1 MKETQSRFRALG
13 NMGDVLIKM
22 EQVEEAIKVYQ
33 KQLTLSKQSREKS
46 YEATAYGSLGV
57 CHRLSKQFDKA
68 LGYHTQVRNDLTNVN
83 SYETVISKSNILP
96 MINRDI
102 ICETLS
108 DVLCCDFINALSYRC

>member
-83 SYETVISKSNILP
+83 TYETVILTKSKIR
-96 MINRDI
+96 IIDI
-102 ICETLS
+102 IT
-108 DVLCCDFINALSYRC
+108 DYK

>member
-1 MKETQSRFRALG
+1 MSIAIADSMKEIQSRFRALG

-33 KQLTLSKQSREKS
+33 KQLTLSKQSREKT

-68 LGYHTQVRNDLTNVN
+68 LGYHTQVSALTYQN
-83 SYETVISKSNILP
+83 
-96 MINRDI
+96 
-102 ICETLS
+102 TL
-108 DVLCCDFINALSYRC
+108 D

>member
-33 KQLTLSKQSREKS
+33 KQLTLSKQSREKT

-68 LGYHTQVRNDLTNVN
+68 LGYHTQVRVLIDLYLV
-83 SYETVISKSNILP
+83 YQRFIILK
-96 MINRDI
+96 DHYK
-102 ICETLS
+102 IC
-108 DVLCCDFINALSYRC
+108 

>member
-33 KQLTLSKQSREKS
+33 KQLTLSKQSREKTF
-46 YEATAYGSLGV
+46 EANAYGSLGV

-68 LGYHTQVRNDLTNVN
+68 LGYHTQVRV
-83 SYETVISKSNILP
+83 S
-96 MINRDI
+96 
-102 ICETLS
+102 S
-108 DVLCCDFINALSYRC
+108 DVCGVGRDSYLLNVKYR

>member
-1 MKETQSRFRALG
+1 MYGIISILLLLVIIPGANVNWIHILHNSLPTAIADSMKEIQSRFRALG

-33 KQLTLSKQSREKS
+33 KQLTLSKQSREKT

-68 LGYHTQVRNDLTNVN
+68 LGYHTQVSALIYQNT
-83 SYETVISKSNILP
+83 
-96 MINRDI
+96 
-102 ICETLS
+102 S
-108 DVLCCDFINALSYRC
+108 D

>member
-33 KQLTLSKQSREKS
+33 KQLTLSKQTREKTF
-46 YEATAYGSLGV
+46 EATAYGSLGV

-68 LGYHTQVRNDLTNVN
+68 LGYHTQVRNLYHKYIYHRQLYIIFRNGRMKLKFN
-83 SYETVISKSNILP
+83 NIL
-96 MINRDI
+96 
-102 ICETLS
+102 L
-108 DVLCCDFINALSYRC
+108 Y

>member
-68 LGYHTQVRNDLTNVN
+68 LGYHTQVRASIDL
-83 SYETVISKSNILP
+83 
-96 MINRDI
+96 NRSVRDSFKI
-102 ICETLS
+102 IFLRK
-108 DVLCCDFINALSYRC
+108 IHY

>member
-1 MKETQSRFRALG
+1 MHNSLPTAIADSMKEIQSRFRALG

-33 KQLTLSKQSREKS
+33 KQLTLSKQSREKT

-68 LGYHTQVRNDLTNVN
+68 LGYHTQVSDLSYLNN
-83 SYETVISKSNILP
+83 SY
-96 MINRDI
+96 
-102 ICETLS
+102 
-108 DVLCCDFINALSYRC
+108 

>member
-1 MKETQSRFRALG
+1 MRGYDIYVHLFVSALAETMKETQSRFRALG

-68 LGYHTQVRNDLTNVN
+68 LGYHTQVRNVLTNVN
-83 SYETVISKSNILP
+83 SYETVILF
-96 MINRDI
+96 
-102 ICETLS
+102 
-108 DVLCCDFINALSYRC
+108 V